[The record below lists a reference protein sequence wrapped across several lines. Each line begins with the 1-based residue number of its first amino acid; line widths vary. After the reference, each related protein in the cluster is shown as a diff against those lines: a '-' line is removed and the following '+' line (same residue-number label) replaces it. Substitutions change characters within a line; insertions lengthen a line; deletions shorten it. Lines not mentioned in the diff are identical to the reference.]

1 MLAFQSYDYSTCPM
15 EEFNE
20 KRLQKILSLP
30 KGAIPMMLQVV
41 GMPSEYAIWSPRLRF
56 PLDKA

>member
-1 MLAFQSYDYSTCPM
+1 M

-41 GMPSEYAIWSPRLRF
+41 GMPSEHAIWNPRLRF